1 MKAGARG
8 TAAHEPRLFK
18 RSRRGG
24 PEARAPTNKR
34 SHKIS
39 PTDLTWPLSEP
50 VQHTGDFEEFRN
62 FGMCLDLVGAA
73 ALKRDASLV
82 EQGGYLVGSNRPLHE
97 GTPAELVKLAEANSA
112 AMARGEYR
120 EGRGSSETRDAQHRL
135 WAPELRS
142 LAAQSPAEPTE
153 LACSA

>member
-1 MKAGARG
+1 MWAPGATHASPRG
-8 TAAHEPRLFK
+8 WVEMYPTELNPAHTLR
-18 RSRRGG
+18 
-24 PEARAPTNKR
+24 
-34 SHKIS
+34 
-39 PTDLTWPLSEP
+39 
-50 VQHTGDFEEFRN
+50 VQHTGDFEELRN

-135 WAPELRS
+135 WALELRS

>member
-1 MKAGARG
+1 MFGFG
-8 TAAHEPRLFK
+8 
-18 RSRRGG
+18 RRGG
-24 PEARAPTNKR
+24 AEARGQT
-34 SHKIS
+34 
-39 PTDLTWPLSEP
+39 
-50 VQHTGDFEEFRN
+50 
-62 FGMCLDLVGAA
+62 
-73 ALKRDASLV
+73 LV

-97 GTPAELVKLAEANSA
+97 GTPAELVKLAEANGA

-135 WAPELRS
+135 WALELRS